1 MKILIIEGIATS
13 GKSSLIKK
21 LTEVLDGQKLLVLGE
36 PATHIP
42 IMNKTDELHS
52 EFFKS
57 LIKDA
62 VKADADL
69 VIFDRLHY
77 TQAYRAK
84 VSVAEYS
91 EIENL
96 LAAHDTFVAYLKVD
110 EDAIAKRV
118 RLATEHRDKEWGDYV
133 QTKGKT
139 FDEIAEY
146 YVTQQR
152 SQLKLLTETKLTS
165 QVFNTTQHNYQE
177 IAALIIN
184 DWYGKPV

>member
-21 LTEVLDGQKLLVLGE
+21 LTELSGEKKLLVLGE

-42 IMNKTDELHS
+42 IMGKTDELHI

-57 LIKDA
+57 LVNNA

-69 VIFDRLHY
+69 VIFDRLHF

-84 VSVAEYS
+84 VNIAEYY

-96 LAAHDTFVAYLKVD
+96 LATQNALLAYLQLD
-110 EDAIAKRV
+110 EDSIAERV
-118 RLATEHRDKEWGDYV
+118 RLATEHRDKEWGEYV

-146 YVTQQR
+146 YIAQQR
-152 SQLKLLTETKLTS
+152 SQLKLLSQSRLTS
-165 QVFNTTQHNYQE
+165 RVFNTTQHTYQA
-177 IAALIIN
+177 IAETIIK
-184 DWYGKPV
+184 DWYKKP